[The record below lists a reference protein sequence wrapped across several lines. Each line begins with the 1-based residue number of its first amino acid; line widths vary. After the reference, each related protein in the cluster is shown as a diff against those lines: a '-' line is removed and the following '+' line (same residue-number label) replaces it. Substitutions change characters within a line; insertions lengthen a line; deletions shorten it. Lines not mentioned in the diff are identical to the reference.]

1 MKTRNVGVVVLLM
14 GLATLVMSGVFIWQ
28 SFAVSN
34 QITTA
39 MEQEKITYDAEGI
52 EGVIDTNKEA
62 GIMLDVMREHRFDG
76 FPPYSETERDDP
88 RRQTIL
94 NALTIEAYLTIAQ
107 MGYGISTIAQG
118 IGAFMAV
125 VGVAFVAL
133 GIVLRRLE

>member
-1 MKTRNVGVVVLLM
+1 MKPRNVGVIVLLI
-14 GLATLVMSGVFIWQ
+14 GLASLVMSGVFIWQ
-28 SFAVSN
+28 SLAVSN

-52 EGVIDTNKEA
+52 EGVIDSNKEA
-62 GIMLDVMREHRFDG
+62 GIMLDVMRDHRFDG

-94 NALTIEAYLTIAQ
+94 NAITIEAYLTIAQ

-118 IGAFMAV
+118 IGAFMAI
-125 VGVAFVAL
+125 VGVAFVVL
-133 GIVLRRLE
+133 GIMLRRLE